1 MASSRSD
8 QFPLT
13 SWLIQYVE
21 KSSETNFIDLTEIK
35 STFQSDVLVEVPS
48 SRTIGNLITTLF
60 HGVKIKPGRCKDNWA
75 KSTQRYYGLSWC
87 NEPSDNAIINFNNL
101 ASFLPPDFFVISNTS
116 NNNIVGYFTRY
127 LVNGNRAMI
136 EINIFSEGIWT
147 LNFMGKII
155 DLNNLGI
162 GTSFDFQRKTLDL
175 IVDTVKRLRYCD
187 GVTDGDY
194 KTTLKYFREQVTKVG
209 EYTNRMRCR
218 AKNCATILSFTAI
231 NLTCYNCN
239 MICKWSQSL
248 LESESNDENEN
259 VTLSENDHTDLSDI
273 LKTVFPECN
282 LKISTFLCSQK
293 WLWKE
298 THMEGDGANILF
310 ECA

>member
-1 MASSRSD
+1 
-8 QFPLT
+8 
-13 SWLIQYVE
+13 
-21 KSSETNFIDLTEIK
+21 
-35 STFQSDVLVEVPS
+35 
-48 SRTIGNLITTLF
+48 
-60 HGVKIKPGRCKDNWA
+60 VKIKPGRCKDNWA

-87 NEPSDNAIINFNNL
+87 KEPCDNAIINFNNL

-116 NNNIVGYFTRY
+116 NNIIVEYFIGY

-136 EINIFSEGIWT
+136 EINMFSKGIWT
-147 LNFMGKII
+147 LNFMGGK
-155 DLNNLGI
+155 NLLKRI

-194 KTTLKYFREQVTKVG
+194 KTTLKYFGEQATKVG

-218 AKNCATILSFTAI
+218 ANNCATILSFTAI
-231 NLTCYNCN
+231 NVTCYNCN
-239 MICKWSQSL
+239 MICKPSQGL

-273 LKTVFPECN
+273 LKTVPR
-282 LKISTFLCSQK
+282 
-293 WLWKE
+293 
-298 THMEGDGANILF
+298 M
-310 ECA
+310 